1 VVDYKGEKSYTITI
15 ASLFLDDLTYIIYR
29 HFLFESKASLEET
42 ISSQLLSYNNLIYDI
57 GGGRSSSFRFPHDCT
72 FVLTS
77 LDFKLSSIQNIPGM
91 SSIGDEPA
99 LGVEEEEKRDD

>member
-1 VVDYKGEKSYTITI
+1 M
-15 ASLFLDDLTYIIYR
+15 YR
-29 HFLFESKASLEET
+29 RFLFESEASLEET

-77 LDFKLSSIQNIPGM
+77 LEFKLSSIQNIPGM
-91 SSIGDEPA
+91 VIGDESE
-99 LGVEEEEKRDD
+99 LGGEEEENNDL